1 MGSEMQLISDGDGLT
16 VIGGATDVELF
27 LVSEGLPSRA
37 LGLQRLKSIVETGA
51 VAAQAGSQIAA
62 DSG

>member
-1 MGSEMQLISDGDGLT
+1 MDSEIQLISDGDGLA

-27 LVSEGLPSRA
+27 LVSEGLLSRE